1 MSADETNI
9 RELGPADIGRA
20 LAEQF
25 RKIYSEL
32 VDIDTTAKTHARN
45 ANDALRSL
53 EARVSRIDIG
63 NMAICGR
70 LEAIEA
76 ASRSDAARVAP
87 LLSPGAFVTG
97 LSVPRDWIHVGR
109 TLEDNEPAN
118 LFLLPGEFKG
128 TWGDARAWAEK
139 QGGVLPSRIDM
150 LVLWNGARDQFKQEA
165 YWTSEEY
172 ARAAGYAW
180 FQHFGYGYQYYDV
193 KDTELRARAVRRL
206 SI

>member
-9 RELGPADIGRA
+9 VELGPADIGRA

-45 ANDALRSL
+45 ANDALRTL
-53 EARVSRIDIG
+53 EARVQ
-63 NMAICGR
+63 
-70 LEAIEA
+70 AIEERFEA
-76 ASRSDAARVAP
+76 QIIPTAWSIPTDA
-87 LLSPGAFVTG
+87 
-97 LSVPRDWIHVGR
+97 IHIGR

-150 LVLWNGARDQFKQEA
+150 LVLWNRARDQFKQEA
-165 YWTSEEY
+165 YWTGEEY
-172 ARAAGYAW
+172 ARSAGYAW
-180 FQHFGYGYQYYDV
+180 CQDFSYGNQGSYD
-193 KDTELRARAVRRL
+193 KGTELRARAVRRL